1 MLYNKIRIN
10 VMKCLLL
17 FIISGFS
24 VLAFS
29 QETEIIKETNIT
41 YFGREHFLIEGT
53 AIADSLKESP
63 YDRLPIS
70 YKEKVREPVWDL
82 SKSSAGITVRFHSNS
97 TSISLK
103 WTVLNEF
110 DMNHMASTGIKGID
124 LYTKHNN
131 KWRYVT
137 TAGAYVGL
145 KTYQNKAT
153 PTDSINEY
161 ELIKNMTPE
170 FREYKLFLPLYD
182 GVTKLEIGIDS
193 NGSIKKAMPN
203 SQKPI
208 VFCGTSITQGGCA
221 SRPGMAHT
229 NIISRKLD
237 VDCINYGFSG
247 NGRMETPIVELISE
261 IDASFYVIE
270 CLQNMNA
277 EQIKQR
283 VIPLVEIIRKKH
295 PSTPIV
301 LVENMMYKTAFLD
314 KTIETELIQEN
325 LALKNEYDEILE
337 KGFQNVFYI
346 EDMPSFGMDNEGT
359 VDGVHLTDLGFL
371 RYADYLIKNFNG
383 QNLIKTVLNKN

>member
-1 MLYNKIRIN
+1 
-10 VMKCLLL
+10 MKYFLL

-24 VLAFS
+24 VLTFS
-29 QETEIIKETNIT
+29 QEKESTKDINIS

-82 SKSSAGITVRFHSNS
+82 SKASAGITVRFHSNS

-103 WTVLNEF
+103 WTVLN
-110 DMNHMASTGIKGID
+110 DLNMSHMASTGIKGID
-124 LYTKHNN
+124 LYTKYNN

-137 TAGAYVGL
+137 TAGALVGL
-145 KTYQNKAT
+145 KTYQNKSIPA
-153 PTDSINEY
+153 DSINEY
-161 ELIKNMTPE
+161 ELIKNMSPD

-182 GVTKLEIGIDS
+182 GVTKLEIGID
-193 NGSIKKAMPN
+193 NNALINKASPN
-203 SQKPI
+203 PVKPI
-208 VFCGTSITQGGCA
+208 VFYGTSITQGGCA

-247 NGRMETPIVELISE
+247 NGRMEMPIVELISD

-277 EQIKQR
+277 EQVKER
-283 VIPLVEIIRKKH
+283 VLPLVEIIRKKH
-295 PSTPIV
+295 PKTPIV
-301 LVENMMYKTAFLD
+301 LVENMMYTTAFLD
-314 KTIETELIQEN
+314 QTIETRLIQEN
-325 LALKNEYDEILE
+325 AALKNEYDKII
-337 KGFQNVFYI
+337 KSGIPNIFYI
-346 EDMPSFGMDNEGT
+346 KDNKDFLLDNEGT

-371 RYADYLIKNFNG
+371 RYADYLIENFKKNL
-383 QNLIKTVLNKN
+383 LIKGILH